1 MKEYNSVSWFE
12 VREESVHIRA
22 IRWTGAIVAA
32 ILLNLLYIR
41 ILPSGVQIARIAES
55 TIPAED
61 MLEIEMVEPDD
72 PFQYVE
78 TNPDNVQNEP
88 DDTTNISDQNQ
99 QAAQENVAGAEN
111 NPTPFLKGDDQE
123 SPKIVEGHMPVEEES
138 GSPIQVYGGGQQTI
152 QGQQQQAVTQPKQEA
167 QPESKP
173 SIAAPAIY
181 DLPEIAPPP
190 PTPEF
195 IDKEE
200 SDSDEG
206 VSIPII
212 EKPQFEAEEQS
223 QQEGKDKHININIP
237 PSVAQELSKAIEE
250 QKALQQQ
257 QALPNQQAGQNSA
270 QPMPR
275 PRLSPKVLPGPLL
288 DSQIYA
294 ARMGPIGFDAK
305 FSQFGY
311 YLSRMFETIQMQ
323 WYSLL
328 TDVKIGQEHRPAY
341 VIIRYALDSQGK
353 VVHSEVLETNAGQL
367 ATLLCRDAIESRAP
381 FGPWTEQMVE
391 QLGDQTEIVL
401 KFIYM

>member
-12 VREESVHIRA
+12 VSQESVQIRA
-22 IRWTGAIVAA
+22 IRWTGAVLVA

-41 ILPSGVQIARIAES
+41 ILPTGGQIARIAE
-55 TIPAED
+55 TTLTED
-61 MLEIEMVEPDD
+61 MLEIEMVDPED

-78 TNPDNVQNEP
+78 TNPDNAQNEP
-88 DDTTNISDQNQ
+88 DDTTNISEQNQ
-99 QAAQENVAGAEN
+99 QAAQENVAGAQN
-111 NPTPFLKGDDQE
+111 NPTPYIKGDDQE
-123 SPKIVEGHMPVEEES
+123 SPKIVEGQMPVEEEP
-138 GSPIQVYGGGQQTI
+138 GSPVQVYSGGQQNL
-152 QGQQQQAVTQPKQEA
+152 QGQQQQPFTQQKQEA
-167 QPESKP
+167 QPESQP
-173 SIAAPAIY
+173 SMAVPSVY

-206 VSIPII
+206 VEIPII

-223 QQEGKDKHININIP
+223 QQEGEDKHININIP

-250 QKALQQQ
+250 QKALNQQ
-257 QALPNQQAGQNSA
+257 QAQPSQQASQSNA

-288 DSQIYA
+288 DSQVYA

-311 YLSRMFETIQMQ
+311 YLSKMFEVIQMQ

-328 TDVKIGQEHRPAY
+328 ADVTIGQEHRPAY
-341 VIIRYALDSQGK
+341 VVVRYTLDSDGK
-353 VVHSEVLETNAGQL
+353 VVESEVLETNAGQL